1 MKKTIR
7 EDNQRKVIKQEYLNE
22 NSLQEV
28 ALVDGKIQ
36 ITIRFVE
43 GMSIKE
49 HILATMTPEEL
60 INEVNTYKVS
70 DDGKKIAL
78 FRKKGDE
85 YCLERLYDLE
95 KHEFSISDFIDIEY
109 KKHFKTPAL
118 NKYLRYK
125 TGDSND

>member
-1 MKKTIR
+1 MKNTIR

-43 GMSIKE
+43 GKSIKE
-49 HILATMTPEEL
+49 HTLTIMTPEEL
-60 INEVNTYKVS
+60 LNEENTFKVS

-85 YCLERLYDLE
+85 YTLDRLYDLE
-95 KHEFSISDFIDIEY
+95 EHEFAVSDFMDIEY
-109 KKHFKTPAL
+109 KKHFKTPVL
-118 NKYLRYK
+118 NKYLSYK
-125 TGDSND
+125 VGDSNA